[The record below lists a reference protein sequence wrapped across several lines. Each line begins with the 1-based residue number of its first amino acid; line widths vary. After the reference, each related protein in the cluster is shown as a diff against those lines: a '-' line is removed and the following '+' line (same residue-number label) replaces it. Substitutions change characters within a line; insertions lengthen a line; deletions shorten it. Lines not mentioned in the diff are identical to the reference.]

1 MLRVLGAEGL
11 DNQGNEVSEGGGALL
26 TLASVD
32 LSGLDPRLAKTRL
45 RVLTDV
51 TNPLLGPS
59 GAAAVFA
66 PQKGAD
72 SEVIA
77 LLDAG
82 LAHLAALLGQE
93 VAERPGTGAGGG
105 LAFAAM
111 AALGASQESGATAM
125 IEITGLGDE
134 LEGADLV
141 VTGEG
146 SFDAQSLGGKI
157 TVVVIEHARSQN
169 IPVVVV
175 CGVSQVAEPIA
186 GVTVIA
192 ISAGASSIQESIDNP
207 GVYLREAGREIGRLA
222 TEGL

>member
-1 MLRVLGAEGL
+1 
-11 DNQGNEVSEGGGALL
+11 
-26 TLASVD
+26 
-32 LSGLDPRLAKTRL
+32 
-45 RVLTDV
+45 
-51 TNPLLGPS
+51 
-59 GAAAVFA
+59 
-66 PQKGAD
+66 
-72 SEVIA
+72 
-77 LLDAG
+77 
-82 LAHLAALLGQE
+82 
-93 VAERPGTGAGGG
+93 
-105 LAFAAM
+105 
-111 AALGASQESGATAM
+111 M